1 MHTIEIDDETYAS
14 LEALAKREQASVG
27 SVVKRA
33 LSRFPGMRKPSAPV
47 KMPHGYKIPV
57 SEGRRPFTTEDVL
70 REEDELYREGKA

>member
-1 MHTIEIDDETYAS
+1 MHTIEVDDETYAS

-27 SVVKRA
+27 SVLKRA
-33 LSRFPGMRKPSAPV
+33 LSRLPGMRKPAAPV
-47 KMPHGYKIPV
+47 SMPHGYKIPV